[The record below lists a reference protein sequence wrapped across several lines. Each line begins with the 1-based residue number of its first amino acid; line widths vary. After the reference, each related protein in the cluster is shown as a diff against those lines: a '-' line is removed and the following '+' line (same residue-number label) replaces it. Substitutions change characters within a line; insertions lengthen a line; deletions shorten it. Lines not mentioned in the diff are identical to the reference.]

1 MALQDDLDDAT
12 VERLLQSE
20 RQLREAQE
28 VAGIGSWQWDMRTD
42 TITWSQNLYRIFG
55 LEPDAFEATFDAYM
69 ASIHPD
75 DTALAGQVVQQA
87 METLQPYSF
96 DHRIIWPDGTV
107 RWVHGQGAVETED
120 GKPVRMYG
128 VAQDI
133 TEQRAASEAKERI
146 RAQQAQLDHLEEL
159 NEARS
164 TMLHTLAHE
173 MNTPLTP
180 MRMQAKLLQLQKFGE
195 LNAQQERAIG
205 VLDRNLKRLAALI
218 GDMLDV
224 ARVQDGQL
232 RLDPKPTDLQDV
244 VRSALDAFRAEAD
257 AKKIKLAF
265 DGEPVEA
272 NVDPSRLTQVAFN
285 LVSNAIKFSNP
296 GDTIHIRLRADDD
309 ILLEVEDPGV
319 GMDPSAMTA
328 LFEPFSRLDPD
339 PDRPGNGLGLHICQG
354 IIEQHGGTL
363 TAHSDGKGTGS
374 RFTIRLPLQLPAIVA
389 P

>member
-1 MALQDDLDDAT
+1 MAPHDLDDAT

-28 VAGIGSWQWDMRTD
+28 VAGIGSWQWNMRTD

-75 DTALAGQVVQQA
+75 DTALAGKVVQQA
-87 METLQPYSF
+87 LETLEPYSF

-133 TEQRAASEAKERI
+133 TEQRAANEAQERLRI
-146 RAQQAQLDHLEEL
+146 QEAQLEHLEEL

-180 MRMQAKLLQLQKFGE
+180 MRMQTKLLQLQKFGE
-195 LNAQQERAIG
+195 LNEKQSRSVG
-205 VLDRNLKRLAALI
+205 VLDRNLQRLAALV

-224 ARVQDGQL
+224 ARMQDGQL
-232 RLDPKPTDLQDV
+232 RLEPERTDLRNVIQA
-244 VRSALDAFRAEAD
+244 ALDAFQAEAE

-265 DGEPVEA
+265 DGEPVDAE
-272 NVDPSRLTQVAFN
+272 VDPNRLTQVVFN
-285 LVSNAIKFSNP
+285 LVSNAIKFSDP
-296 GDTIHIRLRADDD
+296 GDTIQVRLRAEDD
-309 ILLEVEDPGV
+309 IVLQVEDPGV
-319 GMDPSAMTA
+319 GMDPAAMA
-328 LFEPFSRLDPD
+328 KLFQPFSRIDPD
-339 PDRPGNGLGLHICQG
+339 PARPGNGLGLHICRG

-363 TAHSDGKGTGS
+363 TAHSDGKGTGAQ
-374 RFTIRLPLQLPAIVA
+374 FTIHLPLQRAAVLAE
-389 P
+389 